1 MKTKTPAEKT
11 IENYLKKR
19 VREIGGKCIKM
30 IPTYEN
36 GIPDRQVLYKGR
48 AIFVELKKQ
57 GEEAEPLQV
66 VYMRELEKHGFETCV
81 IDSKEQ
87 IDAFIKALQNA

>member
-57 GEEAEPLQV
+57 GKEARPLQV
-66 VYMRELEKHGFETCV
+66 VYMQELNKQGFETRV
-81 IDSKEQ
+81 IDTKEQ
-87 IDAFIKALQNA
+87 IDQLIKALENA